1 MLTGC
6 DAPAS
11 DLLEAE
17 PVLRKVVE
25 HLRERHFFE
34 GTATEL
40 AALLGLEMQ
49 PNILSRKI
57 GSHRQE
63 LLKLGIT
70 FEPFRSGKQ
79 RGIRLR
85 HLGNDG
91 MTVSLLGD
99 RVSSQIPES
108 IGNTGFSL

>member
-1 MLTGC
+1 M
-6 DAPAS
+6 
-11 DLLEAE
+11 
-17 PVLRKVVE
+17 
-25 HLRERHFFE
+25 
-34 GTATEL
+34 
-40 AALLGLEMQ
+40 ALLGLEMQ

-85 HLGNDG
+85 YLGNDG
-91 MTVSLLGD
+91 MTVSPPGGG
-99 RVSSQIPES
+99 VSSQTPES
-108 IGNTGFSL
+108 LGNTGFSV

>member
-6 DAPAS
+6 YAPAS
-11 DLLEAE
+11 GQLEAE
-17 PVLRKVVE
+17 PALWKVVE
-25 HLRERHFFE
+25 FLYDRRFFE

-91 MTVSLLGD
+91 MTVFLPGD

-108 IGNTGFSL
+108 LGNTGFPL

>member
-1 MLTGC
+1 M
-6 DAPAS
+6 
-11 DLLEAE
+11 
-17 PVLRKVVE
+17 E
-25 HLRERHFFE
+25 HLRERCFFE

-40 AALLGLEMQ
+40 AALLGLDMQ

-63 LLKLGIT
+63 LLNLGIT

-79 RGIRLR
+79 RSIRLR

-91 MTVSLLGD
+91 MTVFLPGD
-99 RVSSQIPES
+99 RVSSQILES
-108 IGNTGFSL
+108 LENTVFSL